1 MHVNKHVAHRDIKP
15 DNFVLNEKNELVLVD
30 FGLAKCFENEDDTYK
45 GLCGTIRFYAP
56 EVV

>member
-30 FGLAKCFENEDDTYK
+30 FGVAKCFENEDDTVK
-45 GLCGTIRFYAP
+45 GTFGTIRF
-56 EVV
+56 